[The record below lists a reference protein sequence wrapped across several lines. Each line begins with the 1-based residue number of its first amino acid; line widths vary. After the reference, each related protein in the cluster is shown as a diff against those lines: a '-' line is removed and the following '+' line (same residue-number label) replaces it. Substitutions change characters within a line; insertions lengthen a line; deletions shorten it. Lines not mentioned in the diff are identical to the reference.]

1 MGDAFPL
8 AAVSVCAS
16 RLGVIKQVDLG
27 TSVRHV
33 C

>member
-1 MGDAFPL
+1 MRDAFSL

-27 TSVRHV
+27 TSVRDI